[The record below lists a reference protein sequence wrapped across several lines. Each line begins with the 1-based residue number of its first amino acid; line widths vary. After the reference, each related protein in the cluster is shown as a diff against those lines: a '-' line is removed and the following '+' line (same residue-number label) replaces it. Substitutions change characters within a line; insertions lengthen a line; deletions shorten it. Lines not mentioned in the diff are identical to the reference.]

1 VLKKLIAFKYVI
13 AVSGWM
19 DTLMVFVSVC
29 QSAWARLVLKYP
41 FLCKINL
48 KNGKQ
53 NWKCNSENGSIYN
66 QRKPQW
72 QKRFCKK
79 NGAVKL
85 SYSKLLVTSLG
96 EEKERSESI
105 V

>member
-1 VLKKLIAFKYVI
+1 
-13 AVSGWM
+13 M
-19 DTLMVFVSVC
+19 DTLMVFVSVY

-53 NWKCNSENGSIYN
+53 NWKCNSENGSN
-66 QRKPQW
+66 ENRNNKNV
-72 QKRFCKK
+72 FVKK

-96 EEKERSESI
+96 EEKERSE
-105 V
+105 